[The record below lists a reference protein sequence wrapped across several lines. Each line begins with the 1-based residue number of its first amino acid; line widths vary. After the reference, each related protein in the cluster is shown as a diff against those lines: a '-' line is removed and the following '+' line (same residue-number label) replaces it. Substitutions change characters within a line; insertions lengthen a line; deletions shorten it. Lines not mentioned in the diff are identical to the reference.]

1 MVVDN
6 VFFKYH
12 KSIRFDSITFI
23 YTINYLSL
31 NACAYFYRLFFLRAV
46 FLQLRSQRDWSE
58 KTETSSL
65 TLISCEYW
73 DYFLS
78 DLDRRNAIYGT
89 FFMDFC
95 EINNLQ
101 QFGIYVNW
109 GWSVCYC
116 CSCFCCCRGDL
127 DEMINFKS
135 LLNVRTCVFFVLA
148 EWWIFLIL
156 FFSTIDVITR

>member
-1 MVVDN
+1 MKTMPFNIFQNNNHNNHMVVDN
-6 VFFKYH
+6 VFFN
-12 KSIRFDSITFI
+12 IINRFDSITFI

-31 NACAYFYRLFFLRAV
+31 NACAYFYHLLFLRAV

-58 KTETSSL
+58 KTKTSSL

-101 QFGIYVNW
+101 QFGIYVHIRQLMLK
-109 GWSVCYC
+109 C
-116 CSCFCCCRGDL
+116 
-127 DEMINFKS
+127 
-135 LLNVRTCVFFVLA
+135 LLLLFLFLLLLWRF
-148 EWWIFLIL
+148 EWN
-156 FFSTIDVITR
+156 D